1 MPSLPRGS
9 EQGQAHVDSPLFIA
23 VLPALTAPEHN
34 GRDFLRPRPP
44 RLVQKNEDAARGRCG
59 GGLQE
64 QDARSTDTLR
74 LLLAAHYLGQ
84 VTCVVARPLRT
95 RTNQMMPG

>member
-1 MPSLPRGS
+1 M
-9 EQGQAHVDSPLFIA
+9 
-23 VLPALTAPEHN
+23 LPALTAPEHN

-84 VTCVVARPLRT
+84 VTRVVARPLRT